1 MGASLTGKYRKLG
14 VIVLLTC
21 SVALANFFIP
31 TDRHNLHIVLRN
43 LYLISPVLAAVWFGF
58 RGSVYAA
65 LAVSALFSLHAF
77 LDWPKNHIEQVNQAM
92 ELVSFWVLGLIA
104 GSLFE
109 REQSLLRGFGRVNEE
124 TLVGL
129 VFALDQLERDT
140 RLHSQ
145 RVREY
150 TLLLADRFG
159 LDEGKKRVVGF
170 GALLHDVGKI
180 GIPDSILSK
189 PGRLTDEERKV
200 MRDHPSAGYGIVCEV
215 GFPREAAEI
224 VHAHH
229 ERFDGSGYPQGLK
242 EEDIPIGARLF
253 AVADVYDALT
263 SSRPYRAPLSHED
276 ALSKIREKS
285 GSHFDR
291 AVVHA
296 FESISPELLQSV
308 SAKYR
313 DSGLGGEMRR
323 YNKQELLVHIDKK
336 NVACV

>member
-1 MGASLTGKYRKLG
+1 MGASLTGENKKLG
-14 VIVLLTC
+14 AIALLTC
-21 SVALANFFIP
+21 IVALADFFIP
-31 TDRHNLHIVLRN
+31 ADRHSLHIILHK
-43 LYLISPVLAAVWFGF
+43 LYFISPVLAAVWFGF
-58 RGSVYAA
+58 RGSMYAA
-65 LAVSALFSLHAF
+65 LAVSALFSLHAL
-77 LDWPKNHIEQVNQAM
+77 LDWPGNHIEQVILSG
-92 ELVSFWVLGLIA
+92 ELVSFWVVGLIA
-104 GSLFE
+104 GIE
-109 REQSLLRGFGRVNEE
+109 REQSFLRGIARANEE

-129 VFALDQLERDT
+129 VFALDQLERGT

-145 RVREY
+145 RVRAY

-159 LDEGKKRVVGF
+159 LDEGKKRVIGF

-189 PGRLTDEERKV
+189 PGRLTEEERKV

-263 SSRPYRAPLSHED
+263 SPRPYRAPLSHED
-276 ALSKIREKS
+276 ALFKIREKS

-291 AVVHA
+291 TVVHV
-296 FESISPELLQSV
+296 FESIAPELLQSV
-308 SAKYR
+308 SEKYR
-313 DSGLGGEMRR
+313 DSGLEGEMRR
-323 YNKQELLVHIDKK
+323 HNKQEVLVHIDQKD
-336 NVACV
+336 VACV